1 MIRFFLMSI
10 SFCFFVVCAQSG
22 ISHPKSA
29 IPNPQSQIESAGSDS
44 SHSRSGKKAI
54 LFLGNSLTAGY
65 GFEVINAG
73 LSGETSSGG
82 LRRINWLLKREIDVL
97 VLALG
102 ANDGLRGISPDVTA
116 KNLEEILNRTREKY
130 PHVKLVIAGMEAP
143 PNMGQDFTAQ
153 FRAIFPGLAKKNK
166 AALIPFLLEGVGGV
180 AELNLADG
188 IQASPEKRIIGSL
201 DEWIIVFYNSPF
213 ITPLTYTPVN
223 AYPIPLPLLDHDS
236 GNGVVG

>member
-1 MIRFFLMSI
+1 L
-10 SFCFFVVCAQSG
+10 
-22 ISHPKSA
+22 KW
-29 IPNPQSQIESAGSDS
+29 N
-44 SHSRSGKKAI
+44 
-54 LFLGNSLTAGY
+54 
-65 GFEVINAG
+65 FEVINAG

-116 KNLEEILNRTREKY
+116 KNLQEILNRTREKY

-188 IQASPEKRIIGSL
+188 IHPNARGHE
-201 DEWIIVFYNSPF
+201 IVAENVWRV
-213 ITPLTYTPVN
+213 LKPVLEG
-223 AYPIPLPLLDHDS
+223 IE
-236 GNGVVG
+236 